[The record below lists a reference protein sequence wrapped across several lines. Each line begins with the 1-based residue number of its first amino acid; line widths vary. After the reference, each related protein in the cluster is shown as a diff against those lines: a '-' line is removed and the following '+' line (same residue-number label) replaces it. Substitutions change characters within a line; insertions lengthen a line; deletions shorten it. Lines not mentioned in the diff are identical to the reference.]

1 MLYGK
6 SRKVLNAIRFLCS
19 ENENTSTLDITI
31 YLKKQIYDE
40 DLRGCIRLLNN
51 EGYIKIIEDTNL
63 YIRVS
68 LTHKGKHFDEYEKAE
83 YKAFFIK
90 SILAPIIVS
99 LATTLITL
107 WINGLL
113 GS

>member
-1 MLYGK
+1 VLYGK
-6 SRKVLNAIRFLCS
+6 SRKVLNAIRFLCR

-31 YLKKQIYDE
+31 YLKKHIHDE

-51 EGYIKIIEDTNL
+51 EGYIRIIEDTNL

>member
-6 SRKVLNAIRFLCS
+6 SRKVLNAIRFLCG
-19 ENENTSTLDITI
+19 EDETASTLDITI

-40 DLRGCIRLLNN
+40 DLRGCIRLLND
-51 EGYIKIIEDTNL
+51 EGYVKIIEDTKL

-68 LTHKGKHFDEYEKAE
+68 LTHKGKHFDEYERAE
-83 YKAFFIK
+83 YKAFFMK
-90 SILAPIIVS
+90 SILTPIVVS
-99 LATTLITL
+99 LVTTLITL